1 MKVQTIKKV
10 SKYSKLKKKIILQQK
25 ISSLHYL
32 VPTLIEAP
40 WPENI
45 FGVKPKVF
53 SEDPTINFL
62 RPGLLCD
69 NIINAR
75 ATDID
80 RKGNLWILDNG
91 IINSGIKC
99 SPKLSIHSLIILN
112 ERVHVHEFPEF
123 QRRFFSSLVLDP
135 VIVDDLDTRAYFT
148 FHDSY
153 FLILYSFREKRY
165 AKVKFE

>member
-1 MKVQTIKKV
+1 M
-10 SKYSKLKKKIILQQK
+10 
-25 ISSLHYL
+25 
-32 VPTLIEAP
+32 
-40 WPENI
+40 
-45 FGVKPKVF
+45 
-53 SEDPTINFL
+53 
-62 RPGLLCD
+62 CD
-69 NIINAR
+69 HIINAR

-91 IINSGIKC
+91 GIHSATEC

-112 ERVHVHEFPEF
+112 DRVHVHEFPEF
-123 QRRFFSSLVLDP
+123 RRIHFSSLVLDP